1 MGERMVD
8 ATSPGGAGR
17 PDRRPGIAICS
28 YDIDDQAWD
37 LIEDL
42 SGTPWSPAGARTVPV
57 AGGDPEALASRL
69 SAHLKNGDCRA
80 VLLVGRTHKAG
91 GFRVQMRAENR
102 ALDRRE
108 RLSQT
113 GPGVARSTAPIADM
127 VRALNA
133 AGLAADASSDAEDD
147 AGSYLLYR
155 VLADLPDGP
164 NTPAVGLLRAPV
176 PADEAA
182 MRKGVKAAA
191 SAMAG
196 HLAPLG
202 RI

>member
-1 MGERMVD
+1 MVD
-8 ATSPGGAGR
+8 ATYPSASAAR
-17 PDRRPGIAICS
+17 ADRRPGIAICT
-28 YDIDDQAWD
+28 YDDADGGWD

-57 AGGDPEALASRL
+57 SGGDPDALASRL
-69 SAHLKNGDCRA
+69 GDHLRNGDCRA

-108 RLSQT
+108 RLSLT
-113 GPGVARSTAPIADM
+113 GPGVARTTAPVADIL
-127 VRALNA
+127 RALNA
-133 AGLAADASSDAEDD
+133 AGLAADASSDAEED
-147 AGSYLLYR
+147 AGSYILYR

-164 NTPAVGLLRAPV
+164 HVPAVGLLRAPI
-176 PADEAA
+176 PADETAV
-182 MRKGVKAAA
+182 RKGVKAAA

-196 HLAPLG
+196 HLSPQPRA
-202 RI
+202 